1 MAAVKAGKRSSGKK
15 TSKKAPAK
23 AKAKAKATAKAK
35 APAKATAKAKAP
47 AKARA
52 TANFVPSSSESS
64 DSPYT
69 NLVYNKAWG
78 KEHNNCYA
86 WAIDHFSPSTDEKL
100 QPGDLS
106 NPRGKGMSLKCSS
119 LVSRVAADLGSR
131 AYKAPPGSAATC
143 KSGHYKIFPF
153 IAPGKDY
160 HWYRSHKDL
169 LYRVD
174 AADPSTATSLARRM
188 GVKKSQF
195 LVPGGKIRAGEMI
208 FVKNANLW
216 SHKRGFATGPL
227 LKDACGKFIRDPQTA
242 CRDYGGDYNYKQ
254 ACTAFCVRKQ

>member
-1 MAAVKAGKRSSGKK
+1 MAVGKAGKRSPKK
-15 TSKKAPAK
+15 LSKKLSKKKSKAAASKAGASK
-23 AKAKAKATAKAK
+23 AKAGAS
-35 APAKATAKAKAP
+35 
-47 AKARA
+47 
-52 TANFVPSSSESS
+52 NFVPSSSESS

-106 NPRGKGMSLKCSS
+106 NPRGKAMSLKCSS

-131 AYKAPPGSAATC
+131 AYKAPAAGQCKPGY
-143 KSGHYKIFPF
+143 YKIFPF

-227 LKDACGKFIRDPQTA
+227 LKDACGKFIRDPRTA
-242 CRDYGGDYNYKQ
+242 CRNYGSDYDYKE
-254 ACTAFCVRKQ
+254 ACTAFCVRK

>member
-1 MAAVKAGKRSSGKK
+1 MAAGKAGKRSSVKTVTKK
-15 TSKKAPAK
+15 SKSKTNKSKATKSRAK
-23 AKAKAKATAKAK
+23 AKAKAKSTSSSS
-35 APAKATAKAKAP
+35 
-47 AKARA
+47 
-52 TANFVPSSSESS
+52 NFVPSSSESS

-106 NPRGKGMSLKCSS
+106 NPRGKAMSLKCSS

-131 AYKAPPGSAATC
+131 AYKVPAAGQCKPGY
-143 KSGHYKIFPF
+143 YKIFPF
-153 IAPGKDY
+153 IAPDKDY

-174 AADPSTATSLARRM
+174 AADPSTATSLAKRM
-188 GVKKSQF
+188 GLKKSQF
-195 LVPGGKIRAGEMI
+195 LVPDGGKLRAGEMI

-227 LKDACGKFIRDPQTA
+227 LKDACGKFIRDPQKA
-242 CRDYGGDYNYKQ
+242 CRNYGGDYDYKE
-254 ACTAFCVRKQ
+254 ACTAFCVRK

>member
-1 MAAVKAGKRSSGKK
+1 M
-15 TSKKAPAK
+15 
-23 AKAKAKATAKAK
+23 
-35 APAKATAKAKAP
+35 
-47 AKARA
+47 
-52 TANFVPSSSESS
+52 PSSSESS

-86 WAIDHFSPSTDEKL
+86 WAIDHFSPSADEKL

-106 NPRGKGMSLKCSS
+106 SPRGKAMSLKCSS
-119 LVSRVAADLGSR
+119 LASRVAADLGSR
-131 AYKAPPGSAATC
+131 AYKAPADGQCKPGY
-143 KSGHYKIFPF
+143 YKIFPF
-153 IAPGKDY
+153 IAPGADY

-174 AADPSTATSLARRM
+174 AADPATATSLAKRM

-195 LVPGGKIRAGEMI
+195 LVPDGGKLRAGKMI

-227 LKDACGKFIRDPQTA
+227 LKDACGKFIRDPRAA
-242 CRDYGGDYNYKQ
+242 CRNYGGDYNYKE
-254 ACTAFCVRKQ
+254 ACTAFCVRKQQ